1 MVTCLPQIQ
10 SPSEICEECILGKQH
25 HDAFPKRGTWRATQI
40 LQVSKVLGLLAEK
53 SEALGMFKRFYA
65 RVEKE
70 SGKSIKAFRTDRGGE
85 FNSHEF
91 TSFCEMKGIQ
101 RHLTTPYT
109 PQKNG
114 AVERKNHTIMNM
126 KSYSCCKEY
135 DAIGGLGYAH
145 IPDKKISKLDDKG
158 VKCVFIGVNKE
169 SKAYKLYGPITHK
182 VIISRD
188 VLFDEE
194 KTWDWNSNEKMS
206 ISVDLNEGDE
216 SRIDRQLQS
225 HGDSLPDASVDDQT
239 ENQPPNL
246 EEPRPRKEPTWMI
259 DYLNEKGEFDKYKA
273 RLVAIG
279 YKQEYGVDYQEV
291 FAPIARFVP
300 EKPSVRGVFP
310 QGATLD
316 SAWRKKQHVKPK
328 ASVWCRLKIL
338 RCQS

>member
-1 MVTCLPQIQ
+1 MVQNSTWIWHYRYGHLNFTRLKTLQQKNMVTCLPQIQ

-70 SGKSIKAFRTDRGGE
+70 SGKSIKAFRTDRCGE

-126 KSYSCCKEY
+126 EAWGEHKLAVDHFRIFGC
-135 DAIGGLGYAH
+135 IRYAH

-158 VKCVFIGVNKE
+158 VKCVFIGVNEE

-194 KTWDWNSNEKMS
+194 KTWDWNSKEKMS

-216 SRIDRQLQS
+216 SRIHRQLQS

-259 DYLNEKGEFDKYKA
+259 DYSRMKMEDCHG
-273 RLVAIG
+273 
-279 YKQEYGVDYQEV
+279 
-291 FAPIARFVP
+291 
-300 EKPSVRGVFP
+300 
-310 QGATLD
+310 
-316 SAWRKKQHVKPK
+316 
-328 ASVWCRLKIL
+328 CRD
-338 RCQS
+338 